1 MAKGH
6 KGVAGMKGKWIDIIV
21 LIAILAVIAGLAVGG
36 FFLTKAIIE
45 SDLPVW
51 WKWILLK

>member
-1 MAKGH
+1 
-6 KGVAGMKGKWIDIIV
+6 MKGKWIDIIV

-45 SDLPVW
+45 SDLPDW

>member
-1 MAKGH
+1 
-6 KGVAGMKGKWIDIIV
+6 MKNKMIEIIV
-21 LIAILAVIAGLAVGG
+21 IIAILAVVAGLVVGG

-45 SDLPVW
+45 SDLPDW